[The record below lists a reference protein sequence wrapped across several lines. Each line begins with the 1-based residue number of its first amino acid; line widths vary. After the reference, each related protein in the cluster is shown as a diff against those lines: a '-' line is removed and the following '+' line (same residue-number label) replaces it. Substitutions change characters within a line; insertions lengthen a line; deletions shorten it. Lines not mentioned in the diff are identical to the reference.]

1 MATTRREILGG
12 LAVGGGTLAF
22 LPQANAQ
29 EQLTGDVIQC
39 SEGLFGIDYT
49 ESEVEQMI
57 IGLDDWAENAA
68 RLRAIDQPNS
78 LQPATTFD
86 PRLPGVSYEM
96 QHNGPDVV
104 PETDP
109 GPVPSREA
117 DIAFSPA
124 WKQSKW
130 LRAGQISSERLTRI
144 YLDRI
149 ERFGG
154 ELECFATVTAELA
167 IEQARAADAALARGE
182 YASPLQGL
190 PYALKDIV
198 DVAGIRSTWGATPYQ
213 DRIAESDAAVYQ
225 RLRESGA
232 VLIGKSTSGAIAY
245 NDLWFGGLTRNPWH
259 TDEGSS
265 GSSAGSASAV
275 GAGLA
280 SFAIGTETLG
290 SIVSPSHRCGTTGLR
305 PTFGRVS
312 RAGAMALC
320 WSLDKIGPLTRSV
333 ADMALILETLNGYDV
348 ADASSLEMPFGV
360 DWQTD
365 PATLKVGYF
374 PGDFENAAAPDRA
387 ALQAVRDIGCKLVEL
402 SLPDLPY
409 GALGT
414 VVEVEAAAAF
424 EELTLSGGDD
434 ALRWQ
439 EPNAWPNTWR
449 RARLRSAVDYI
460 NVDRFRRTVCEAMAV
475 VFHQCDM
482 IIGPN
487 FASNMLLITNFTG
500 HPSLIFRSGF
510 VERTLNPLTASGAAR
525 QEQTHLLPHGT
536 SLWGPLFGEDK
547 LLLLGR
553 EIESRLDV
561 ASERPGQFS

>member
-1 MATTRREILGG
+1 MATTRRELLHG
-12 LAVGGGTLAF
+12 LAVGGGAF
-22 LPQANAQ
+22 ALGSQANAQ
-29 EQLTGDVIQC
+29 ERLTGDMIRC

-49 ESEVEQMI
+49 DTEVEQMI
-57 IGLDDWAENAA
+57 VGLDDWAENAA

-86 PRLPGVSYEM
+86 PRLPGVSYNLP
-96 QHNGPDVV
+96 QGGSNTVPDI
-104 PETDP
+104 TP
-109 GPVPSREA
+109 GSVPSRDV
-117 DIAFSPA
+117 DIAFSSA

-149 ERFGG
+149 EQFGG
-154 ELECFATVTAELA
+154 ELECFVTVTPELA

-182 YASPLQGL
+182 HAGPIQGV
-190 PYALKDIV
+190 PYALKDII

-213 DRIAESDAAVYQ
+213 DRIAEDDAAVYQ
-225 RLRESGA
+225 RLRDAGA
-232 VLIGKSTSGAIAY
+232 VLLGKSTSGAIAY
-245 NDLWFGGLTRNPWH
+245 NDLWFGGLTRNPWNPN
-259 TDEGSS
+259 EGSS

-320 WSLDKIGPLTRSV
+320 WSLDKIGPITREV
-333 ADMALILETLNGYDV
+333 ADAALILDVLNGYDV
-348 ADASSLEMPFGV
+348 ADASSLDTSFNV
-360 DWQTD
+360 DWRADTSS
-365 PATLKVGYF
+365 LRVGYL
-374 PGDFENAAAPDRA
+374 PGDFENAAAPDQA
-387 ALQAVRDIGCKLVEL
+387 ALQAVRGIGCELVEI

-424 EELTLSGGDD
+424 EELTLSGEDD
-434 ALRWQ
+434 SLRWQ

-449 RARLRSAVDYI
+449 RARLRSAVDYV
-460 NVDRFRRTVCEAMAV
+460 NVDRFRRDVCEVMANIFDRCDV
-475 VFHQCDM
+475 V
-482 IIGPN
+482 IGPN

-525 QEQTHLLPHGT
+525 QEQTYRLPHGT
-536 SLWGPLFGEDK
+536 SLWGPLFGEDQ

-553 EIESRLDV
+553 EIESRLHV
-561 ASERPGQFS
+561 AGERPGQFS

>member
-1 MATTRREILGG
+1 MATTRRELMGG
-12 LAVGGGTLAF
+12 LAAGGGALAF
-22 LPQANAQ
+22 VSQANAQ
-29 EQLTGDVIQC
+29 ESLTGDMIRC
-39 SEGLFGIDYT
+39 SQGLFGIDYT

-57 IGLDDWAENAA
+57 IGLDDWAESAA
-68 RLRAIDQPNS
+68 RLRSVNQPNS
-78 LQPATTFD
+78 LQPAMVFD
-86 PRLPGVSYEM
+86 PRRPGVPYATS
-96 QHNGPDVV
+96 HNGSGIV
-104 PETDP
+104 PETRP
-109 GPVPSREA
+109 GPVPTRET

-124 WKQSKW
+124 WKQAKW

-149 ERFGG
+149 ERHGG
-154 ELECFATVTAELA
+154 ELECYVTITPELA
-167 IEQARAADAALARGE
+167 MAQARAADAAQARGD
-182 YASPLQGL
+182 YVSPLQGL

-213 DRIAESDAAVYQ
+213 DRIAEEDATVYQ
-225 RLRESGA
+225 RLRDGGA
-232 VLIGKSTSGAIAY
+232 VLLGKSTSGALAY
-245 NDLWFGGLTRNPWH
+245 NDLWFGGLTRNPWN
-259 TDEGSS
+259 TNEGSS
-265 GSSAGSASAV
+265 GSSAGSASAI

-320 WSLDKIGPLTRSV
+320 WSLDKIGPITREV
-333 ADMALILETLNGYDV
+333 ADTALILNSLNGHDDS
-348 ADASSLEMPFGV
+348 DASSLDTSFGI
-360 DWQTD
+360 DWRTD
-365 PATLKVGYF
+365 PSTFTVGYI
-374 PGDFENAAAPDRA
+374 PGDFENAPAPDQD
-387 ALQAVRDIGCKLVEL
+387 ALQAVREMGCELVEI

-409 GALGT
+409 GALGM

-460 NVDRFRRTVCEAMAV
+460 NADRLRRDVCAAMSD
-475 VFHQCDM
+475 VFDRCDV

-510 VERTLNPLTASGAAR
+510 VERPLNPLTGSGAAR
-525 QEQTHLLPHGT
+525 QEQTYRLPYGT
-536 SLWGPLFGEDK
+536 SLWGQLFGEDQ

-561 ASERPGQFS
+561 ARERPEQFS